1 MKIGVDID
9 NVLSNFNEILLE
21 EFLNHDKKLR
31 NTGIINNDVYITRGM
46 FDWSEEELDEFY
58 YNNIERI
65 AKSLNVLENA
75 PEYIRKLKEEGNEI
89 YIISGRDNGE
99 YSDPYKMTFD
109 WLNKYNIV
117 YDKVILTNAY
127 NSLEKAKICL
137 ENDIDIMIDDSIRI
151 LIEVDNSGITALLM
165 DTPYNRQENDLKRV
179 HNWKEIYEFITS
191 LKNKKII

>member
-1 MKIGVDID
+1 MRIGIDID
-9 NVLSNFNEILLE
+9 NVLSNFNEVLLNDYI
-21 EFLNHDKKLR
+21 NHDKELG
-31 NTGIINNDVYITRGM
+31 NNGIIKNNVYIRDM
-46 FDWSEEELDEFY
+46 FNWPKDEEQQY
-58 YNNIERI
+58 YHDNIERI

-137 ENDIDIMIDDSIRI
+137 ENDIDIMIDD
-151 LIEVDNSGITALLM
+151 
-165 DTPYNRQENDLKRV
+165 
-179 HNWKEIYEFITS
+179 
-191 LKNKKII
+191 IIKLVNGCKQCL

>member
-1 MKIGVDID
+1 MKIGIDID
-9 NVLSNFNEILLE
+9 NVISNFNEVLLN

-31 NTGIINNDVYITRGM
+31 NKGIINNDVYITRGM
-46 FDWSEEELDEFY
+46 FDWSKEELDEFY

-99 YSDPYKMTFD
+99 YYDPYKMTFD

-117 YDKVILTNAY
+117 YDKLILTNAY
-127 NSLEKAKICL
+127 NFLEKAKICI
-137 ENDIDIMIDDSIRI
+137 ENGIDIMIDDSTRI
-151 LIEVDNSGITALLM
+151 
-165 DTPYNRQENDLKRV
+165 
-179 HNWKEIYEFITS
+179 
-191 LKNKKII
+191 